1 LNDGQATRRNSNSI
15 IDLALTTQTTYKK
28 SLECTTLTHENV
40 KSDHIGIYVKL
51 HSCITDSK
59 REDEDPKW
67 NIHKCDLGLWK
78 QTTKDQFSNVQLN
91 DDQNLE
97 HMYQQFEDNFLN
109 CMEIAVPKI
118 SKSSKKF
125 NRPCWWNPEVGKK
138 KHDLNKSQRTFK
150 LKSSPTNHLS
160 SLIKAEEEYIEAK
173 ETALEKWS
181 ENICVNTNNARNI
194 KDK

>member
-1 LNDGQATRRNSNSI
+1 
-15 IDLALTTQTTYKK
+15 
-28 SLECTTLTHENV
+28 
-40 KSDHIGIYVKL
+40 VKL

-109 CMEIAVPKI
+109 CCCAVFFEYNCI
-118 SKSSKKF
+118 I
-125 NRPCWWNPEVGKK
+125 W
-138 KHDLNKSQRTFK
+138 LN
-150 LKSSPTNHLS
+150 N
-160 SLIKAEEEYIEAK
+160 
-173 ETALEKWS
+173 W
-181 ENICVNTNNARNI
+181 
-194 KDK
+194 